1 MIKNIS
7 LEEIYLKSSVRV
19 IDILIFIVSLRLTC
33 MAQPLN
39 SSGKQFKI

>member
-19 IDILIFIVSLRLTC
+19 IDIYCKFEINMYGATS
-33 MAQPLN
+33 
-39 SSGKQFKI
+39 K